1 VKIAIVH
8 PYLVHARAVGG
19 TTRVYGL
26 VRHLAA
32 RHSVE
37 VLTHASGDPDADRIA
52 ADDLASFGATH
63 RTFARPRATASRK
76 LSWMLS
82 PEPYFVGHNLNPALA
97 SYLAER
103 DCAGALDLVHLEFAY
118 LEPQLAGLGPR
129 PARILAEQE
138 TMSLMIERLRSVPGA
153 LKSAYQLYIAR
164 ELRAVRRFERAV
176 LPRFDRAFA
185 ITPQEAGLFSA
196 ILGRPAPVL
205 PHVVDASAF
214 SPPAAEPSAPVCLFV
229 GNFAHDPNLHA
240 LHWLLEHA
248 WPAVRAGRPDVRL
261 EIVGPGLPEENARDA
276 AARGAEPRGRVE
288 DLAECYRRAAVF
300 VNPIQSGGGM
310 RGKVLEAF
318 ASGRP
323 VVSTRLG
330 MEGIAA
336 QGGLH
341 FDGAETG
348 PAFADAVLRLLADP
362 SLRQSRGAQARAL
375 VEERYDAP
383 RVFARLEG
391 EYEAAVA
398 GRRQRSEVRVA

>member
-1 VKIAIVH
+1 MRIAIVH
-8 PYLVHARAVGG
+8 PYLVHSRAVGG

-26 VRHLAA
+26 VRHLAG

-37 VLTHASGDPDADRIA
+37 VLTHASGDPEADGAA
-52 ADDLASFGATH
+52 ADELAKLGVVH
-63 RTFARPRATASRK
+63 RTFARPRATPSRK
-76 LSWMLS
+76 LAWMLS

-103 DCAGALDLVHLEFAY
+103 DQMGELDLVHLEFAY
-118 LEPQLAGLGPR
+118 LEPMLAGLGPR

-196 ILGRPAPVL
+196 ILGRPASVL

-214 SPPAAEPSAPVCLFV
+214 LPPAVEPSGPVCLFV

-248 WPAVRAGRPDVRL
+248 WPAIRAARPDVRL
-261 EIVGPGLPEENARDA
+261 EIVGPGLPEATTREA
-276 AARGAEPRGRVE
+276 AAQGVEPRGRVE
-288 DLAECYRRAAVF
+288 NLAECYRHAAVF
-300 VNPIQSGGGM
+300 VNPIRSGGGM
-310 RGKVLEAF
+310 RGKVPRSCRR
-318 ASGRP
+318 ASGWKASPRATAST
-323 VVSTRLG
+323 STR
-330 MEGIAA
+330 
-336 QGGLH
+336 
-341 FDGAETG
+341 
-348 PAFADAVLRLLADP
+348 R
-362 SLRQSRGAQARAL
+362 RR
-375 VEERYDAP
+375 AP
-383 RVFARLEG
+383 RLPTR
-391 EYEAAVA
+391 
-398 GRRQRSEVRVA
+398 

>member
-26 VRHLAA
+26 VRHLAP
-32 RHSVE
+32 RHRVE
-37 VLTHASGDPDADRIA
+37 VLTHASGDPAADRAA
-52 ADDLASFGATH
+52 ADDLASLGAVH
-63 RTFARPRATASRK
+63 RTFARPPATARRK
-76 LSWMLS
+76 LAWMLS

-103 DCAGALDLVHLEFAY
+103 DRAGEIDLVHLEFAY
-118 LEPQLAGLGPR
+118 LEPMLAGLGPH

-185 ITPQEAGLFSA
+185 ITPQEAGLFTSL
-196 ILGRPAPVL
+196 LGRPAPVL

-214 SPPAAEPSAPVCLFV
+214 SPPTAEPAAPVCLFV
-229 GNFAHDPNLHA
+229 GNFAHDPNVHA

-248 WPAVRAGRPDVRL
+248 WPAIRAGRPDARL
-261 EIVGPGLPEENARDA
+261 EIVGPGLPEETARALETHGGA
-276 AARGAEPRGRVE
+276 ALGRVE
-288 DLAECYRRAAVF
+288 DLAERYRRAAVF
-300 VNPIQSGGGM
+300 VNPITSGGGM

-336 QGGLH
+336 RDGVH
-341 FDGAETG
+341 FDEAETG
-348 PAFADAVLRLLADP
+348 SAFADAVLRLLADAA
-362 SLRQSRGAQARAL
+362 LRRSRGEQARAL
-375 VEERYDAP
+375 VLERYDAP
-383 RVFARLEG
+383 RVFTRLES

-398 GRRQRSEVRVA
+398 TRQKRTEVRVA